1 MGEGVPQA
9 PPHSLYLSPFE
20 PADRTSMSAHLS
32 DLVPNV
38 SPPLQGW
45 RTGKKERSQGRGTR
59 GAGKGANGGTKR
71 GKVSDMP
78 AWRMTRGSELME
90 YR

>member
-20 PADRTSMSAHLS
+20 PADRTGMAAHLS

-38 SPPLQGW
+38 SSALQG
-45 RTGKKERSQGRGTR
+45 
-59 GAGKGANGGTKR
+59 
-71 GKVSDMP
+71 
-78 AWRMTRGSELME
+78 
-90 YR
+90 